1 MATADG
7 IVEFKGWQNG
17 YGNLVVLKHNGQYS
31 SAYGHLS
38 GFDKRL
44 QKGKRVRQGDVIG
57 FVGSTGMATGPHLH
71 YELRINGVQRDPS
84 KVVMPAAQ
92 SISKKHYSAFRKQT
106 GELLSRLDLLRNP
119 SNLAVL
125 N

>member
-7 IVEFKGWQNG
+7 IVEYKGWQNG
-17 YGNLVVLKHNGQYS
+17 YGNLVVLKHNAQYS

-71 YELRINGVQRDPS
+71 YELRVNGVQRDPS
-84 KVVMPAAQ
+84 RIVMPAAQ
-92 SISKKHYSAFRKQT
+92 PISKKHYSAFRRQT
-106 GELLSRLDLLRNP
+106 SELLSQLDLLRN
-119 SNLAVL
+119 SSFAAL